1 VTGFRLDDRLAADTV
16 AVADLPLSTM
26 RLMRDARFPWAVL
39 VPRVAGAV
47 EIVDLAPV
55 QRAALMEEVA
65 QVSQAL
71 RALGQCDKL
80 NIGALGNIVPQL
92 HVHVIARRRGDAAWP
107 GPVWGSG
114 AAVPYGPGEIERIV
128 NALRASLAA

>member
-1 VTGFRLDDRLAADTV
+1 VTEFRLDDRLVADTV
-16 AVADLPLSTM
+16 AVADLPLSTV
-26 RLMRDARFPWAVL
+26 RLMRDARFLWAVL

-47 EIVDLAPV
+47 EIMDLAPV

-65 QVSQAL
+65 QVSRAL

-107 GPVWGSG
+107 GPAWGSG
-114 AAVPYGPGEIERIV
+114 VAVPYAPGEIERSV
-128 NALRASLAA
+128 NALRANLAA